1 MTVVTITNTS
11 PVVTV
16 TDLAERITV
25 NPPSEIRVDIG
36 VNPPVYNLTGHTI
49 FVGSGGV
56 NGFQVVYLA
65 SNGTARPADGTNQT
79 HAGKVIGLT
88 AAAQPEGVPAT
99 IQLAGE
105 IENPVWHLT
114 PGEVYFLVVGGEISM
129 TPPESGFVQ
138 KIGVAKTSTVL
149 VINLGEP
156 TLR

>member
-65 SNGTARPADGTNQT
+65 SNGTARPADGTNRT

-88 AAAQPEGVPAT
+88 TAAQPEGVPAT